1 MNMPE
6 NNDSMK
12 IAEAGKKVTKSLT
25 KEQIKGMSKYKAQQI
40 LNDKD
45 PGLLKQIEAEVA
57 EKAKDLKKKIMIAG
71 FIIAAIL
78 VAFIVMN
85 EMNKSDNADSNLQS
99 GQIEI
104 INS

>member
-1 MNMPE
+1 MPE

-45 PGLLKQIEAEVA
+45 PELLKQIEAEVA
-57 EKAKDLKKKIMIAG
+57 EKGSTTKTKTISVD
-71 FIIAAIL
+71 F
-78 VAFIVMN
+78 
-85 EMNKSDNADSNLQS
+85 
-99 GQIEI
+99 
-104 INS
+104 